1 MNPNFDMD
9 ALRTFVVGMELGSFA
24 RAATR
29 LCRSQSAVSMQLK
42 KLEQQAGQRLF
53 RKNGRGLATTEAGD
67 ALLAYA
73 RKILALNDE
82 AAASIGTTAATA
94 SVSIGMAQ
102 DFADDMLPGV
112 LELFCPKWPCVH
124 VEAMAGRNYSLADMV
139 GKGSLDVAITFC
151 RQDDNSPGELV
162 ASLPM
167 RWLGRAAP
175 TLNFSDGCIPLVM
188 FDHPCL
194 FRQTAH
200 EALDGA
206 GMNRRMALTTPSLTG
221 VWSALRLGLGIT
233 VRTGRVLPE
242 DMRDVGRELD
252 LPVLPNIEIR
262 LLAGEDLSPA
272 ALDLHHVTEQVLRN
286 QLEKAGACS

>member
-9 ALRTFVVGMELGSFA
+9 ALRTLVVGMELGSFA

-53 RKNGRGLATTEAGD
+53 RKNGRGLATTEAGE

-73 RKILALNDE
+73 RKIIALNDE

-94 SVSIGMAQ
+94 SVRIGMAQ
-102 DFADDMLPGV
+102 DFADEVLPDI
-112 LELFCPKWPCVH
+112 LEHFCPKWPGVH
-124 VEAMAGRNYSLADMV
+124 VEAMAGRNYSLPEMV
-139 GKGSLDVAITFC
+139 SRGDLDVAITFC
-151 RQDDNSPGELV
+151 QQGDNSPGDMV
-162 ASLPM
+162 AGLPM
-167 RWLGRAAP
+167 LWLGRAAP
-175 TLNFSDGCIPLVM
+175 PLDFSDGCIPLVM

-206 GMNRRMALTTPSLTG
+206 GLNRRMALTTQSLSG
-221 VWSALRLGLGIT
+221 VWSALRLGLGLT
-233 VRTGRVLPE
+233 VRTGRVVPE
-242 DMRDVGRELD
+242 DMHDLGGELG
-252 LPVLPNIEIR
+252 LPVLPHIEIR
-262 LLAGEDLSPA
+262 LVSGDNLSPA
-272 ALDLHHVTEQVLRN
+272 ALDLRYIAKQVLRTTWY
-286 QLEKAGACS
+286 